1 VTRYVAFLRGI
12 APLNP
17 NMKNEK
23 LREVCRDLG
32 LENVQTIISSGNVIF
47 DSDAPDHAEL
57 EDMIEAAWPERLGF
71 TSTTILRTSDQI
83 EDLATSAPFGEL
95 THGPETY
102 LLVTFS
108 KHPLEVD
115 VELPHRPPDRDYTLV
130 GATRGELFSVTD
142 TLNSATP
149 DVMSWIENRFGK
161 AVSSRT
167 WLTVL
172 RVRDRMRG

>member
-1 VTRYVAFLRGI
+1 MTRYVAFLRGI
-12 APLNP
+12 APMNP

-23 LREVCRDLG
+23 LREVFIDLG
-32 LENVQTIISSGNVIF
+32 LEKVQTVISSGNVIF
-47 DSDAPDHAEL
+47 ESDVADQSDL
-57 EDMIEAAWPERLGF
+57 EDRIEAVWPERLGF
-71 TSTTILRTSDQI
+71 NSTTILRTSDQI
-83 EDLATSAPFGEL
+83 EDLAGSSPFGDL

-115 VELPHRPPDRDYTLV
+115 VELPYQPPDRDYTLI
-130 GATRGELFSVTD
+130 GATREELFTVTD
-142 TLNSATP
+142 TVNSATP
-149 DVMSWIENRFGK
+149 DVMNWIEGRFGK
-161 AVSSRT
+161 EVSSRT